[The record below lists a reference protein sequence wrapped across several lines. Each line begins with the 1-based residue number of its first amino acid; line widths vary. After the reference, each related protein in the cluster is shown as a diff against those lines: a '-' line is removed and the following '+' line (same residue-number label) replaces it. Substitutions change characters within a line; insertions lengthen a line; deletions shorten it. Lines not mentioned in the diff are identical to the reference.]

1 MKIRVSELE
10 PNPFR
15 RINQYPIEREKVEA
29 LKTSISETSFWDN
42 MLVRKRNGKY
52 QIAYGH
58 HRLAALREL
67 EVENVDVPVRE
78 LDDATMLR
86 IMASENLEGWGT
98 NPAVAIETVLATKEF
113 LDGELAKADNLECLN
128 ESIRALFSGKKGDF
142 KHCKNGGVGQTTI
155 LKFLGGNWKQ
165 SVIAEALATIK
176 DKTIDRKAVEKLR
189 STIHATAFRAA
200 VKEHNIPKEKQLAVA
215 EEIAARDEGYRSVK
229 TAVSEFADALGTTT
243 KKKKKELEQKRLET
257 EAAAIGKELN
267 KVKDRLAMVH
277 RWLKHAEEG
286 NELDSFRRAALGMYN
301 MLDSILSTIGKKKG
315 EDDEKIKEVMVV

>member
-113 LDGELAKADNLECLN
+113 LDGELAKCETWATSDK
-128 ESIRALFSGKKGDF
+128 SIRGLFDSQRAYETAKGM
-142 KHCKNGGVGQTTI
+142 GVGRETI
-155 LKFLGGNWKQ
+155 QKFLGGNWKQ

-215 EEIAARDEGYRSVK
+215 EEIATRDEGYRSVK
-229 TAVSEFADALGTTT
+229 TVVSEFADALGTTT